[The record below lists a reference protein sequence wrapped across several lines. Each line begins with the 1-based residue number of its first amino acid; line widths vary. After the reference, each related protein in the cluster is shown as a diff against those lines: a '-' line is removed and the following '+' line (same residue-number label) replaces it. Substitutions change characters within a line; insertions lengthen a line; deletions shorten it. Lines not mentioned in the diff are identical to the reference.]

1 MSEANDSKGVLTLED
16 SKSPAET
23 IDVDEARAAVFMAS
37 IKESTE
43 TAKEAAREAS
53 ESQRL
58 TAVALTD
65 AQSKL
70 ADINNAST
78 QAIAAMTKIVDD
90 QAVIATKSD
99 HIQHAQIHADT
110 VRANLDRVLTA
121 ATQHA
126 TDAEGLKARAQT
138 AADNTA
144 TVLSE
149 VRTTKGTTEAN
160 AVAIGAA
167 LTIAKESADL
177 AKGLADKSSTI
188 ESRIADYES
197 KLAELGKKSMDQ
209 LKTIEGLLPGAT
221 SAGLAHAFDQR
232 RQTFL
237 EPKRKW
243 EKWFVG
249 SVLAIAT
256 LTAISLLQILL
267 GKTTPTWD
275 EIVLLWLSRMP
286 VIGILVWLAIHAS
299 HEAALA
305 KRMEEDYGYKA
316 AIASTFLGFHQQMAE
331 IGSAASS
338 NAPLAKLYN
347 DTLSTIASPP
357 GRIYDKHKL
366 TVSPSREL
374 KEAAQTAGEMFKAS
388 MKPTV

>member
-1 MSEANDSKGVLTLED
+1 MSEAIDSKDAVTLEE
-16 SKSPAET
+16 SKSPNET
-23 IDVDEARAAVFMAS
+23 IDVDEARAAAYMAN

-58 TAVALTD
+58 TAKALAD

-70 ADINNAST
+70 TEINNAGV
-78 QAIAAMTKIVDD
+78 QAVAAMTKVVDE

-99 HIQHAQIHADT
+99 HIQNAQIHADT
-110 VRANLDRVLTA
+110 VRASLDRVLTT
-121 ATQHA
+121 ATQQA
-126 TDAEGLKARAQT
+126 TESEGLKTRTQA
-138 AADNTA
+138 AADNAAQLLT
-144 TVLSE
+144 E
-149 VRTTKGTTEAN
+149 VRTVKGTVEAD
-160 AVAIGAA
+160 AEKVATTLADA
-167 LTIAKESADL
+167 EKSADL
-177 AKGLADKSSTI
+177 VKGLAGKSTTI
-188 ESRIADYES
+188 ETRIAEYEGQ
-197 KLAELGKKSMDQ
+197 LADLKGKCAEQ

-221 SAGLAHAFDQR
+221 SAGLAYAFDQR

-249 SVLAIAT
+249 SVVAIVLIA
-256 LTAISLLQILL
+256 AISLLQVLL
-267 GKTTPTWD
+267 GKATPTWD
-275 EIVLLWLSRMP
+275 EIVLLYLTRMP
-286 VIGILVWLAIHAS
+286 VVGPLVWLAIYAS
-299 HEAALA
+299 HEVALA
-305 KRMEEDYGYKA
+305 KRMEEDYGYKS

-338 NAPLAKLYN
+338 NVPLSKLCN

-374 KEAAQTAGEMFKAS
+374 KEAAETTGEMFKAG
-388 MKPTV
+388 MRPTA

>member
-1 MSEANDSKGVLTLED
+1 MFEANDSNDVVTLED

-23 IDVDEARAAVFMAS
+23 IDVDEARAAVFMAN

-53 ESQRL
+53 ESRRL

-110 VRANLDRVLTA
+110 VRAKLDRVLTA
-121 ATQHA
+121 ATQDA
-126 TDAEGLKARAQT
+126 TDAEGLKTRAQT
-138 AADNTA
+138 AADNAA

-149 VRTTKGTTEAN
+149 VRTTKG
-160 AVAIGAA
+160 
-167 LTIAKESADL
+167 
-177 AKGLADKSSTI
+177 
-188 ESRIADYES
+188 
-197 KLAELGKKSMDQ
+197 
-209 LKTIEGLLPGAT
+209 TIEGLLPGAT
-221 SAGLAHAFDQR
+221 SAGLAHALDQR

-249 SVLAIAT
+249 SVLAIAI
-256 LTAISLLQILL
+256 LTAISLLQLLL

-374 KEAAQTAGEMFKAS
+374 KEAAETAGEMFKAG

>member
-1 MSEANDSKGVLTLED
+1 MFEANDSKDVVTLED

-23 IDVDEARAAVFMAS
+23 IDVDEARAAVFMAN

-53 ESQRL
+53 ESRRL

-110 VRANLDRVLTA
+110 VRAKLDRVLTA

-126 TDAEGLKARAQT
+126 TDAEGLKTRAQT
-138 AADNTA
+138 AADNAA

-149 VRTTKGTTEAN
+149 VRTTKGTIEAN

-177 AKGLADKSSTI
+177 AKSLADKSSTI

-197 KLAELGKKSMDQ
+197 KLAELEKKSMDQ

-249 SVLAIAT
+249 SVLAIAI

-299 HEAALA
+299 HE
-305 KRMEEDYGYKA
+305 A

-374 KEAAQTAGEMFKAS
+374 KEAAETAGEMFKAG